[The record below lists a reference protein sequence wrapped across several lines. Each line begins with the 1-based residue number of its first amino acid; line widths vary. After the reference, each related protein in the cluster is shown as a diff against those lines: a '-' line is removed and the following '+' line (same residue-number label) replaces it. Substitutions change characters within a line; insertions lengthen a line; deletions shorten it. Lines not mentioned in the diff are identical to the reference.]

1 MTKNE
6 AVQKV
11 ISVAVRNIGYHE
23 VGNNRTKFA
32 DGNWDN
38 QFYGWE
44 LSGQPWC
51 DVFADYCYCEPFG
64 IVKGKQLTYQTRGG
78 SALCSASA
86 QYYKDNG
93 AWFSYPEPGDQAFF
107 YNSGGINHTGIVEKV
122 QGSGRNWT
130 SCICVEGNT
139 SDQVARRTYSHG
151 NSVVAGFGR
160 PKWSVVTG
168 ETQDTDEEIAPMQPA
183 VGILRYGQKS
193 EEVRQ
198 LQEQLIKLG
207 YDLGPDGAD
216 GDFGRNTR
224 EAVKKFQGDHGLV
237 KDGEVG
243 DLTRAALKKAL
254 GEAEPT
260 PAPTPTP
267 KTTFQKGD
275 EVKVKDGATWYNS
288 KLQVPQF
295 VLDDTWIVYAVMG
308 NRIVINKNTSGTRA
322 IMSPISASNLI
333 KVKGD

>member
-6 AVQKV
+6 AIQKV

-23 VGNNRTKFA
+23 VGNNRTKFT

-64 IVKGKQLTYQTRGG
+64 ITKGKQLTYQTRGG

-93 AWFSYPEPGDQAFF
+93 AFFSYPQPGDQAFF
-107 YNSGGINHTGIVEKV
+107 YNSGGINHTGIVETV
-122 QGSGRNWT
+122 NGSGQNWT
-130 SCICVEGNT
+130 SCTCIEGNT
-139 SDQVARRTYSHG
+139 SDQVARRTYSRG
-151 NSVVAGFGR
+151 SSAVAGFGR
-160 PKWSVVTG
+160 PKWSVVTNNN
-168 ETQDTDEEIAPMQPA
+168 QDTEEEIVPMQP
-183 VGILRYGQKS
+183 VIGVLRYGQKS
-193 EEVRQ
+193 EEVRE
-198 LQEQLIKLG
+198 LQKQLIKLG

-216 GDFGRNTR
+216 GDFGRKTR
-224 EAVKKFQGDHGLV
+224 DAVKDFQGEHGLV

-243 DLTRAALKKAL
+243 ELTRAAIKKAL
-254 GEAEPT
+254 GEPETASDPKPT
-260 PAPTPTP
+260 S
-267 KTTFQKGD
+267 TFKKGD
-275 EVKVKDGATWYNS
+275 KVKVKSGATWYNS
-288 KLQVPQF
+288 KVQVPQF
-295 VLDDTWIVYAVMG
+295 VLNDTWIIYAITN
-308 NRIVINKNTSGTRA
+308 NRAVINKNAEGTRA
-322 IMSPISASNLI
+322 IMSPIDASNLI

>member
-6 AVQKV
+6 AIQKV

-23 VGNNRTKFA
+23 VGNNRTKFT

-64 IVKGKQLTYQTRGG
+64 ITKGKQLTYQTRGG

-93 AWFSYPEPGDQAFF
+93 AFFSYPQPGDQAFF
-107 YNSGGINHTGIVEKV
+107 YNSGGINHTGIVETV
-122 QGSGRNWT
+122 NGSGQNWT
-130 SCICVEGNT
+130 SCTCIEGNT
-139 SDQVARRTYSHG
+139 SDQVARRTYQRG
-151 NSVVAGFGR
+151 NSAVAGFGR
-160 PKWSVVTG
+160 PKWSVVTNNN
-168 ETQDTDEEIAPMQPA
+168 QDIEEEITPMQP
-183 VGILRYGQKS
+183 VIGILRYGQRS
-193 EEVRQ
+193 EEVRE
-198 LQEQLIKLG
+198 LQKQLIKLG

-216 GDFGRNTR
+216 GDFGRKTR
-224 EAVKKFQGDHGLV
+224 DAVKSFQNDHGLV

-243 DLTRAALKKAL
+243 ELTRAAIKKAL
-254 GEAEPT
+254 GEPETTSNSKPT
-260 PAPTPTP
+260 SIF
-267 KTTFQKGD
+267 KKGD
-275 EVKVKDGATWYNS
+275 KVKVKNGATWYNS
-288 KLQVPQF
+288 KVQVPQF
-295 VLDDTWIVYAVMG
+295 VLNDTWIIYAIT
-308 NRIVINKNTSGTRA
+308 NDRAVINKNAEGTRA
-322 IMSPISASNLI
+322 IMSPINISNLI

>member
-23 VGNNRTKFA
+23 VGNNRTKFT
-32 DGNWDN
+32 DGSWDN

-64 IVKGKQLTYQTRGG
+64 ITKGKQLTYQTHGG
-78 SALCSASA
+78 SALCSTSA
-86 QYYKDNG
+86 QYYKNNG
-93 AWFSYPEPGDQAFF
+93 AFFSYPQPGDQAFF
-107 YNSGGINHTGIVEKV
+107 YNGGGINHTGIVETV
-122 QGSGRNWT
+122 NGSNQNWT
-130 SCICVEGNT
+130 SFTCIEGNT
-139 SDQVARRTYSHG
+139 SDQVARRTYARGS
-151 NSVVAGFGR
+151 SAVAGFGR
-160 PKWSVVTG
+160 PKWSVVTSDA
-168 ETQDTDEEIAPMQPA
+168 QDADEEITPMQP
-183 VGILRYGQKS
+183 VTGILRYGQKS
-193 EEVRQ
+193 EEVRE

-216 GDFGRNTR
+216 GNFGRNTR
-224 EAVKKFQGDHGLV
+224 EAVKKFQGDHGLT

-243 DLTRAALKKAL
+243 DITRAALKKAL
-254 GEAEPT
+254 SEVEST
-260 PAPTPTP
+260 STPTPT
-267 KTTFQKGD
+267 TFKKGD

-288 KLQVPQF
+288 KIQVPQF

-308 NRIVINKNTSGTRA
+308 SRIVINKNISGTKA

-333 KVKGD
+333 KIKGD